1 MAFRSAARAAP
12 ERDDQPIWIR
22 QHDRT
27 PLLRTV
33 LSRCLPY
40 PDNHVISVGTQTNRL
55 CSSTTSTKDPK
66 FALAHFVG
74 PWGGGFGKSPPLWN
88 RLLIA

>member
-1 MAFRSAARAAP
+1 MAFGSAARAAP

-22 QHDRT
+22 QYDRP

-40 PDNHVISVGTQTNRL
+40 PDDHVISVGTQTN
-55 CSSTTSTKDPK
+55 KQ
-66 FALAHFVG
+66 AV
-74 PWGGGFGKSPPLWN
+74 
-88 RLLIA
+88 